1 MNHFLLEIDQYIAS
15 ISAIVWLFPPIRQFR
30 TKYFYFFLFLAILGP
45 ISRIIRQV
53 FESNSNIHLI
63 IFTVFT
69 LLSLFEISR
78 IKSKWHI
85 VSLSLAFSLFLSYI
99 KPIEFIDVTI
109 IFFILLIISIVLLK
123 RTIEYTIS
131 EKAINVFQVVLIFYF
146 LTNITKFINVIFCFT
161 DAPAY
166 FSLTNIIQSIIAV
179 FFCIFTVESSKMKI
193 PLKSLQ
199 KLEI

>member
-63 IFTVFT
+63 IFTVLT

-109 IFFILLIISIVLLK
+109 IFFTLLIISIVLLK